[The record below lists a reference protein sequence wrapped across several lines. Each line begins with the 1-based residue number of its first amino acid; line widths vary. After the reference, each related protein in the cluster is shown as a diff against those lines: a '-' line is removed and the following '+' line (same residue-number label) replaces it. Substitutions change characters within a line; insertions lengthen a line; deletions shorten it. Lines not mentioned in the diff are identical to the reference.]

1 MSTESRDSTAGSPE
15 TRPPDEHQAARQ
27 WLAAETNRVWL
38 MAEICLRHFQRGQLR
53 PQPDHPSVAEIENIL
68 SVRRQA
74 RANGS
79 TGPLD
84 VGELQRTL
92 EAVEQK
98 LPGLRKQAPIGRLVE
113 TLGLR
118 PMELET
124 LIIAMAPHVDAPL
137 AEVFNL
143 LRGSPTRRGVDLALV
158 SLLHRL
164 KRDDRIYLL
173 DAIDPDRPLLHW
185 RLMQVMPP
193 ESPEAFGSVHYRAML
208 PSFDV
213 LSVLFG
219 RTELSPSLATYVE
232 LRTAPARLDDL
243 CLDAALRSRI
253 EELCSTMA
261 AAGEQGLSAKSG
273 RVPWVVLWGAR
284 GVGKREI
291 AARAAAYAGRPV
303 LLFNPGAAGDLAGL
317 EEVLRRVQ
325 REALLRGA
333 VLYVGPLPDPLL
345 VDQGRAFVRRF
356 ESYPSAVFFGLET
369 MQPPRL
375 KIHRPLQELEL
386 SLPSEPTRLLLWEHL
401 VPKAN
406 RAADVQLSSLARAYK
421 LTPGEISETAAEGVG
436 LARLRPQQQVTHA
449 ELRAGIARRLRNE
462 LGDSARRITVTGKWK
477 DLVLPPSDMFRV
489 REFINRSRYAA
500 QVFTEWGF
508 DERIGYGKGMIA
520 LFSGPPGTGKTMLAG
535 MIADMLDLDVY
546 QVDLAQ
552 VVSKWV
558 GETEKQLAK
567 VFDQAER
574 AHAVLLFDEADS
586 LFAKRTE
593 VKTSND
599 RYGNLA
605 VNYLLQRL
613 EQYSGVAVLTTNKE
627 AALDEALQ
635 RRLTLHLHLEI
646 PEPPEREKLWRSFMP
661 SKLRRSK
668 NIDFRALAEEYEMS
682 GGYIKNVALRAA
694 FLAAAENSPVDITVI
709 RRAAALELEDQGKL
723 VTNSLWGDSPADE

>member
-1 MSTESRDSTAGSPE
+1 MSTEPRDNTPKSPGA
-15 TRPPDEHQAARQ
+15 RPPDEHQAARQ
-27 WLAAETNRVWL
+27 WLQAETNRVWL

-74 RANGS
+74 RNGGS

-84 VGELQRTL
+84 IAELQRAL
-92 EAVEQK
+92 DVIELK
-98 LPGLRKQAPIGRLVE
+98 LPELRKQAPIGRLVE

-143 LRGSPTRRGVDLALV
+143 LRGSPSRRGVDLALIA
-158 SLLHRL
+158 LLHRL
-164 KRDDRIYLL
+164 KRDDRIFLL

-185 RLMQVMPP
+185 RLMQIMPP

-208 PSFDV
+208 PNFDV

-232 LRTAPARLDDL
+232 LRTAEARLDDL
-243 CLDAALRSRI
+243 SLDAGLRERV
-253 EELCSTMA
+253 EALCSTVA
-261 AAGEQGLSAKSG
+261 AAGAQGQAVKSG

-303 LLFNPGAAGDLAGL
+303 LLFNPGAGDPAAL

-333 VLYVGPLPDPLL
+333 VLYVGPLPDPILA
-345 VDQGRAFVRRF
+345 DQGRAFVRRF
-356 ESYPSAVFFGLET
+356 ESYPSIVFFGLET

-375 KIHRPLQELEL
+375 KIHRSLQEIEI
-386 SLPSEPTRLLLWEHL
+386 SLPSEPTRLELWERL

-406 RAADVQLSSLARAYK
+406 RAPDVQLASLARSFK
-421 LTPGEISETAAEGVG
+421 LSPGEISETAAEGVG
-436 LARLRPQQQVTHA
+436 LARLRPKQQVTHA
-449 ELRAGIARRLRNE
+449 ELRGGITRRLRNE

-489 REFINRSRYAA
+489 REFINRSLYAA

-535 MIADMLDLDVY
+535 MIADALDLDVY

-694 FLAAAENSPVDITVI
+694 FLAAAENAPVDLTII

-723 VTNSLWGDSPADE
+723 VTNTMWRDGTTEE

>member
-1 MSTESRDSTAGSPE
+1 MSTEPSDTAARTPKA
-15 TRPPDEHQAARQ
+15 RLPDEQQAARL

-53 PQPDHPSVAEIENIL
+53 PQPDHPSIAELENIL

-74 RANGS
+74 RNSGS

-84 VGELQRTL
+84 VAELQRAL
-92 EAVEQK
+92 DAVELK
-98 LPGLRKQAPIGRLVE
+98 LPELRKQAAIGRIVE

-124 LIIAMAPHVDAPL
+124 LIIAMAPHVDPPL
-137 AEVFNL
+137 AEVFHL
-143 LRGSPTRRGVDLALV
+143 LRGSPTRRGVDLALI

-164 KRDDRIYLL
+164 KRDDRVFLL
-173 DAIDPDRPLLHW
+173 DAIDPDRPLLNW
-185 RLMQVMPP
+185 RLMQIMPP

-208 PSFDV
+208 PNFDV

-219 RTELSPSLATYVE
+219 RSEVSPSLASYVE
-232 LRTAPARLDDL
+232 LRSAEARLDDL
-243 CLDAALRSRI
+243 SLDPTLRDRI
-253 EELCSTMA
+253 EQLCSTLA
-261 AAGEQGLSAKSG
+261 AASAQGPASKGS
-273 RVPWVVLWGAR
+273 RVPWVLLWGAR

-303 LLFNPGAAGDLAGL
+303 LLFNPTVGDPATFD
-317 EEVLRRVQ
+317 EVLRRVQ

-333 VLYVGPLPDPLL
+333 VLYVGPLPDAILA
-345 VDQGRAFVRRF
+345 DQGRAFIRRF
-356 ESYPSAVFFGLET
+356 ETYPAMVFLGIET
-369 MQPPRL
+369 LQPPRL
-375 KIHRPLQELEL
+375 KIHRSVQEIEISLPPEATRLEL
-386 SLPSEPTRLLLWEHL
+386 WDRL
-401 VPKAN
+401 VPQAN
-406 RAADVQLSSLARAYK
+406 RAPDVQLSSIARAFK
-421 LTPGEISETAAEGVG
+421 LSPGEIAETAAEGVG
-436 LARLRPQQQVTHA
+436 IARLRPKQQVTHA
-449 ELRAGIARRLRNE
+449 ELRAGITRRLRNE
-462 LGDSARRITVTGKWK
+462 LGDSARRITVTTKWS
-477 DLVLPPSDMFRV
+477 DLVLPPQDMFRV
-489 REFINRSRYAA
+489 REFINRSLFAA
-500 QVFTEWGF
+500 KVFTDWGF
-508 DERIGYGKGMIA
+508 DERVGYGKGMIA

-535 MIADMLDLDVY
+535 IIAEALDLDIY

-635 RRLTLHLHLEI
+635 RRLTLHLHLEV

-661 SKLRRSK
+661 SKLRRSR

-694 FLAAAENSPVDITVI
+694 FLAAAANGPVDMTTI

-723 VTNSLWGDSPADE
+723 VSNSWRDPLPDE